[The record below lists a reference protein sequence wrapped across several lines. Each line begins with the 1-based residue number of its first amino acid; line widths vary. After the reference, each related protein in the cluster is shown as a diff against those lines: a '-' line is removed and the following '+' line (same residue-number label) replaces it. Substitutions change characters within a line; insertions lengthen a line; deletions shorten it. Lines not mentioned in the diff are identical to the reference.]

1 MTELGRFGV
10 TLASNELALK
20 APVTARHRNL
30 LASYRMNAHRG
41 EKDASERILQDLR
54 QFVDLGAL
62 DRATDLLIVLALYM
76 REAGRHE
83 RRLDLATS
91 RQRDAI
97 CLQRW
102 RGLSRNGHVPAR
114 GPRVALEDIGF
125 RGLDAA
131 AAEPA
136 PLAVSEGDDSE
147 RPF

>member
-10 TLASNELALK
+10 TLASNELALT
-20 APVTARHRNL
+20 AAVTARHRRL
-30 LASYRMNAHRG
+30 LASYRMNAYRG

-54 QFVDLGAL
+54 QFLDLGAL

-76 REAGRHE
+76 REAGRRE

-102 RGLSRNGHVPAR
+102 RGLARAGNVPLR
-114 GPRVALEDIGF
+114 GRRVASKSIELPC
-125 RGLDAA
+125 LDD
-131 AAEPA
+131 AEG
-136 PLAVSEGDDSE
+136 EGPSNYVPESSDSE
-147 RPF
+147 NLF